1 MKVTID
7 IDCTPAEARA
17 FFGLPD
23 LEPVN
28 VMVVGE
34 LKRRTQENLETIADP
49 ERFFAQ
55 MMSFSGKSME
65 GLRAMMQGA
74 MSGSGEKDRS

>member
-28 VMVVGE
+28 AFVVDE
-34 LKRRTQENLETIADP
+34 LKKRTAENIETIADP

-55 MMSFSGKSME
+55 MMDYSGKSFDQF
-65 GLRAMMQGA
+65 RKMMAG
-74 MSGSGEKDRS
+74 MMGGDEPKS

>member
-28 VMVVGE
+28 AVVVEE
-34 LKRRTQENLETIADP
+34 LKKRTVENIETIADP
-49 ERFFAQ
+49 DKFFAQ
-55 MMSFSGKSME
+55 MMTISGKNFE
-65 GLRAMMQGA
+65 NFRTL
-74 MSGSGEKDRS
+74 MSGGKSTPDRE